1 MGAEGA
7 SVMCRI
13 LSFFVALVAT
23 LAVAGSAGA
32 AETLQLVSTEYPPYM
47 GAGLPNG
54 GITVDIVTR
63 AFRRAGYEPVVTFR
77 PWARALDEGQ
87 NGDYDG
93 VIFLWHSAEREKYFA
108 FSDALPANQIGFYK
122 LKSDRIQFHT
132 LADLTAYTIGIGRG
146 YVNPPSF
153 EAAHLHTESGV
164 DDEENLRKLDAHRL
178 DMVLIDRGVAAYLLG
193 TGLAKFSG
201 EMEWVDPPIEEQI
214 QYLGVPLNR
223 PGYAAKLA
231 AFNRAL
237 ASLYADGTVKSL
249 IAEID

>member
-1 MGAEGA
+1 MSSIA
-7 SVMCRI
+7 RH
-13 LSFFVALVAT
+13 LSLVVLLAMAFVWSGIAR
-23 LAVAGSAGA
+23 AGGPV
-32 AETLQLVSTEYPPYM
+32 QLVSTEYPPYM

-77 PWARALDEGQ
+77 PWARALDEAQEGQ
-87 NGDYDG
+87 YDG
-93 VIFLWHSAEREKYFA
+93 VIFLWHSVEREKYFA

-122 LKSDRIQFHT
+122 LKRDRISFRT
-132 LADLTAYTIGIGRG
+132 LAELGAYTIGIGRG
-146 YVNPPSF
+146 YVNPTAF
-153 EAAHLHTESGV
+153 DAAHLHTESGV
-164 DDEENLRKLDAHRL
+164 DDEENLRKLDAGRL

-193 TGLAKFSG
+193 TRLAGFAT

-214 QYLGVPLNR
+214 QYLGMPLSR
-223 PGYAAKLA
+223 PGYKDRLE

>member
-1 MGAEGA
+1 
-7 SVMCRI
+7 MCGISRH
-13 LSFFVALVAT
+13 LSFLVALAAI
-23 LAVAGSAGA
+23 LFASGPARAGEAV
-32 AETLQLVSTEYPPYM
+32 QLVSTEYPPYM
-47 GAGLPNG
+47 AAALPNG
-54 GITVDIVTR
+54 GITVDIVAR

-77 PWARALDEGQ
+77 PWARALDEAQ

-93 VIFLWHSAEREKYFA
+93 VIFLWHSAEREKHFA

-122 LKSDRIQFHT
+122 LKSDQIAFRT
-132 LADLTAYTIGIGRG
+132 LSDLASYTIGIGRG

-153 EAAHLHTESGV
+153 EAAHLHTESAV
-164 DDEENLRKLDAHRL
+164 DDEENLRKLDARRV

-193 TGLAKFSG
+193 ARLAKFRG

-214 QYLGVPLNR
+214 QYLGLPLNR
-223 PGYAAKLA
+223 PGYRAKLE

-249 IAEID
+249 IAETD